1 MYSAWLEDSVMVQK
15 QGKEGLR
22 VPSSELGFLRI
33 WVLHPKHIQIVFYP

>member
-1 MYSAWLEDSVMVQK
+1 MVRK

-33 WVLHPKHIQIVFYP
+33 WVPHPKHIQISLRFRGSVAITFGL